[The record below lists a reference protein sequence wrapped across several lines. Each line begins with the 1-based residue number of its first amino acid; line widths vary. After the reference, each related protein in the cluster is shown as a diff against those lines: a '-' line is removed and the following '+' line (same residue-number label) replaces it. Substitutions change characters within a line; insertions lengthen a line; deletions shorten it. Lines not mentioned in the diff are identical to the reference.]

1 MLGKKLGS
9 HSLRVAEACTGW
21 KTRFVSYFWPFA
33 TPTNQLNDNDWQSVT
48 KIIPIKLNFCINCGV
63 TWAHQYF
70 RYQTHHFGDIHLA
83 FTEVGSI
90 WAIRWSIR
98 GMHSERWKYWTG
110 VVAGMLSRCCCL
122 LAILGTAGSTSSSFP
137 SSRQRLLRTYYRLK
151 TSMAFRSDLISQN
164 QLGCKPY
171 VTVEFLQLYAECYTE
186 WFQHG
191 QTLHHRDHRYYEL
204 RNWVMAAKKLFAFVR
219 VSWSHFQDPYSSG
232 KNAHLALPLM
242 SWQWLW
248 KGCEMTWNTSN
259 ASCLSTQRVPQR
271 LIRVVRC
278 VSGHT
283 LLIIAA
289 NNSFLFGGTWKNDIF
304 H

>member
-1 MLGKKLGS
+1 MWRRTVMLGKKLGS

-122 LAILGTAGSTSSSFP
+122 LAILGTAGV
-137 SSRQRLLRTYYRLK
+137 QHRLLSL
-151 TSMAFRSDLISQN
+151 AQDN
-164 QLGCKPY
+164 AC
-171 VTVEFLQLYAECYTE
+171 
-186 WFQHG
+186 
-191 QTLHHRDHRYYEL
+191 
-204 RNWVMAAKKLFAFVR
+204 FVR
-219 VSWSHFQDPYSSG
+219 TTDWKP
-232 KNAHLALPLM
+232 
-242 SWQWLW
+242 QWL
-248 KGCEMTWNTSN
+248 SD
-259 ASCLSTQRVPQR
+259 P
-271 LIRVVRC
+271 I
-278 VSGHT
+278 
-283 LLIIAA
+283 
-289 NNSFLFGGTWKNDIF
+289 
-304 H
+304 